1 VAKRERK
8 RKKRKATE
16 NGPSAGDA
24 SESSGLPEEGERRD
38 ETDGRE
44 ETDDRYE
51 AEAASDEAATVGYD
65 EAARVSGPRTLSID
79 IGGTGI
85 KATVLNSRGE
95 RLNERVRVPTPKPGR
110 PDDVL
115 EALAGLAS
123 SVPDFDRVSVGF
135 PGVVRDGRTYTA
147 PNLDTEAW
155 VDVDLAGA
163 VAERLGRPARV
174 LNDAE
179 LQGLGVIEG
188 RGIEMIVT
196 LGTGFG
202 CGIYRDGRVSP
213 HLELGHHAFR
223 KGQTYEEQLSDAT
236 LKRIGRRKWNK
247 HLRRAIASLRKL
259 VNFDRLYI
267 GGGNAKRID
276 LDLDPDVTVVTNVAG
291 LRGGIALWRDE
302 DERRRAWADWGGNPE
317 VL

>member
-1 VAKRERK
+1 VAKKRERK
-8 RKKRKATE
+8 RKTDRPHDTE
-16 NGPSAGDA
+16 GRDDVEAG
-24 SESSGLPEEGERRD
+24 
-38 ETDGRE
+38 
-44 ETDDRYE
+44 
-51 AEAASDEAATVGYD
+51 SDEAGAISFD

-95 RLNERVRVPTPKPGR
+95 RLNDRVRVPTPKPAQ
-110 PDDVL
+110 PEAVLDV
-115 EALAGLAS
+115 LAGLAS

-135 PGVVRDGRTYTA
+135 PGVVRNGRTYTA
-147 PNLDTEAW
+147 PNLDRESW
-155 VDVDLAGA
+155 IEVDLAGA

-188 RGIEMIVT
+188 RGIEMMVT

-213 HLELGHHAFR
+213 HLELGHHPFR

-247 HLRRAIASLRKL
+247 RLARAIASLRKL
-259 VNFDRLYI
+259 VSFDRLYM

-302 DERRRAWADWGGNPE
+302 DERRRAWAEYGGNPE